1 MVWTGSALLLNLDV
15 QVLDQSIDIDK
26 VSRAV

>member
-15 QVLDQSIDIDK
+15 QVLDQSIDTDK